1 MITENNENIISRL
14 EGISIENV
22 LNRETI
28 KQLLKQSFSELISE
42 YSGEIIIFPM
52 DGGFFLYYEFIKYIQ
67 QNEIDFDISKI
78 HFAVKSENPEGKRK
92 YITSINEKVP
102 QERYIIVDDIYD
114 SGESEELIREA
125 LGSRNVRVRAIST
138 KSSRNSTDKT
148 FSQAIVFE
156 DKWIMSSLGMNSGM
170 FDGEI
175 ELRER
180 VASIAIYIEDENK
193 VKGWNNDQIE
203 SYIELLKSNSYYS
216 SYEIFEM
223 IRLLVRIS
231 KLRGFLKL
239 SEMKDIHSSFTG
251 VEH

>member
-1 MITENNENIISRL
+1 MTENHEDIISGL
-14 EGISIENV
+14 EGISIANV

-28 KQLLKQSFSELISE
+28 KELLKQSFSELISE

-67 QNEIDFDISKI
+67 QNEVGFDFSKI
-78 HFAVKSENPEGKRK
+78 QFAVKSENPEGKRK

-102 QERYIIVDDIYD
+102 EERYIIVDDIYD

-138 KSSRNSTDKT
+138 KSSRDSRDKT
-148 FSQAIVFE
+148 FSAAIVFE

-175 ELRER
+175 ELLER
-180 VASIAIYIEDENK
+180 IASIAIYINDRNK
-193 VKGWNNDQIE
+193 VSTWGVQCIIN
-203 SYIELLKSNSYYS
+203 YISLLADKSYYS
-216 SYEIFEM
+216 TEEI
-223 IRLLVRIS
+223 ICILTYLRQIS
-231 KLRGFLKL
+231 ESQGHEKLRVIGG
-239 SEMKDIHSSFTG
+239 IHLILTG